1 MSDHSLSLSTP
12 PIFILCDNCYWCA
25 TYIDKNRTPVGNICP
40 NCNTN
45 TNELTSFPIMLNES
59 FSVDYNDERE
69 TELEFMLEHEKNGS
83 YPDQNQ
89 TATNYDAAA
98 TSITT
103 SPSPSA
109 GRYQG
114 NYNGPNYTSGL

>member
-1 MSDHSLSLSTP
+1 MHMSIACPTIH
-12 PIFILCDNCYWCA
+12 FIVNA
-25 TYIDKNRTPVGNICP
+25 TYIILCNICP
-40 NCNTN
+40 NCNTD

-89 TATNYDAAA
+89 TTTDYDAAA

-103 SPSPSA
+103 SPSHSA
-109 GRYQG
+109 GH
-114 NYNGPNYTSGL
+114 T